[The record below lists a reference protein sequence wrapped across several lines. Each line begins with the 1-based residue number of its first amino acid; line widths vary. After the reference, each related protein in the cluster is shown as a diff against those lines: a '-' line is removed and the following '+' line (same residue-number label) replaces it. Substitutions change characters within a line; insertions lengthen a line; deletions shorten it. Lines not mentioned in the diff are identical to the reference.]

1 MILRS
6 LFLSFILLSFMSCAS
21 SGQTVTDAVVTTP
34 AGSNLDFAGSSTS
47 DDDDIVRNYTGDDVI
62 LYLPFPANM
71 ATISGSSGEIDVVL
85 LSPSITTG
93 TELSVL
99 PIGVMQLLVRGE
111 RVDKLIAVPADPSLR
126 VIKSPSLEQLR
137 LNYPGVIEILE
148 IWFKNSDGEGM
159 TEVLHIGD
167 EKEAERRLRE
177 IL

>member
-6 LFLSFILLSFMSCAS
+6 LFLSVLLLSFMSCTS

-47 DDDDIVRNYTGDDVI
+47 DDDLVRNYTGDDVI

-71 ATISGSSGEIDVVL
+71 ATVTGASGEIDVVL

-99 PIGVMQLLVRGE
+99 PIGVMQLLIRGE

>member
-6 LFLSFILLSFMSCAS
+6 LFLSVLLLFFMSCAS

-47 DDDDIVRNYTGDDVI
+47 DDDLVRNYTGDDVI

-71 ATISGSSGEIDVVL
+71 ATVTGASGEIDVVI
-85 LSPSITTG
+85 LSPAITTG

>member
-1 MILRS
+1 
-6 LFLSFILLSFMSCAS
+6 MSCAS

-34 AGSNLDFAGSSTS
+34 AGSNLDFAGNSTS
-47 DDDDIVRNYTGDDVI
+47 DDDLVRNYTGDDVI

-71 ATISGSSGEIDVVL
+71 AIVTGASGEIDVVL